1 MNAKVDLTHVVLETD
16 RLILRGWKYS
26 DLDDFFEYASIEGVG
41 ERAGWSHH
49 ESKSESLAI
58 LKRFIEG
65 KKTFALVLKE
75 NQKTIGSLGLENL
88 RQHAGEELHDLA
100 GREIGYVLSK
110 EYWNQGLMSE
120 AVQCV
125 IDWCFHDQNYDF
137 LMCCNFIENAAS
149 AKVQKK
155 CGFEPYKTVEYSS
168 SFGLKTSQVNL
179 LKRRYTK

>member
-1 MNAKVDLTHVVLETD
+1 MNANVDLTDVVLETK

-26 DLDDFFEYASIEGVG
+26 DLDDFFEYASVEGVG

-58 LKRFIEG
+58 IKRFIEG
-65 KKTFALVLKE
+65 KKTFAIVLKE
-75 NQKTIGSLGLENL
+75 NQKTIGSLGLESL
-88 RQHAGEELHDLA
+88 RQYADEELNDLT

-110 EYWNQGLMSE
+110 DYWNQGLMTE
-120 AVQCV
+120 AVLRV
-125 IDWCFHDQNYDF
+125 IDWCFNDQNYDF

-149 AKVQKK
+149 AKGQKK
-155 CGFEPYKTVEYSS
+155 CGFKPYKTVEYSS

>member
-1 MNAKVDLTHVVLETD
+1 MNAKVDVTHVVLETD
-16 RLILRGWKYS
+16 RLILRAWQWK
-26 DLDDFFEYASIEGVG
+26 DLDDFFEYARVDGVG

-49 ESKSESLAI
+49 ESKSESMAI

-65 KKTFALVLKE
+65 KKTFAIVLKE

-88 RQHAGEELHDLA
+88 RQYTGDEFNNLV

-110 EYWNQGLMSE
+110 DYWNRGLMSE

-125 IDWCFHDQNYDF
+125 IDWCFQEENYDF

-155 CGFEPYKTVEYSS
+155 CGFEPYKRVEYSS
-168 SFGLKTSQVNL
+168 SFGLKTSQVNVL
-179 LKRRYTK
+179 RRR

>member
-26 DLDDFFEYASIEGVG
+26 DLDDFFEYASVEGVG
-41 ERAGWSHH
+41 ERAGWSHY

-179 LKRRYTK
+179 LKRRNTK

>member
-1 MNAKVDLTHVVLETD
+1 MNAKVDVTHVVLETD
-16 RLILRGWKYS
+16 RLILRAWQWD
-26 DLDDFFEYASIEGVG
+26 DLDDFFEYASVDGVG
-41 ERAGWSHH
+41 EKAGWSHH
-49 ESKSESLAI
+49 ESKTESQAI

-65 KKTFALVLKE
+65 KKTFAIVLKE
-75 NQKTIGSLGLENL
+75 NQKTIGSLGLGYL
-88 RQHAGEELHDLA
+88 RQYAGDEFNDLV

-110 EYWNQGLMSE
+110 DYWNQGLMSE

-125 IDWCFHDQNYDF
+125 IDWCFQEENYDF

-168 SFGLKTSQVNL
+168 SFGLKTSEVNIL
-179 LKRRYTK
+179 RRRDTK

>member
-16 RLILRGWKYS
+16 RLILRGWEYS
-26 DLDDFFEYASIEGVG
+26 DLDDFFEYASVEGVG

-75 NQKTIGSLGLENL
+75 NHKTIGSLGLENL
-88 RQHAGEELHDLA
+88 RQYAGEELHDLT

-179 LKRRYTK
+179 LKRRNTK

>member
-26 DLDDFFEYASIEGVG
+26 DLDDFFEYASVEGVG

-49 ESKSESLAI
+49 ESKSESRAI

-88 RQHAGEELHDLA
+88 RQYAGEELHDLT

-137 LMCCNFIENAAS
+137 LMCGNFNENIAS

-155 CGFEPYKTVEYSS
+155 CGFEPYQQFEYVS
-168 SFGLKTSQVNL
+168 SFGVKPSQMNII
-179 LKRRYTK
+179 RRR